1 MLPAE
6 CLPAA
11 AGGVA
16 PALVARKRAVER
28 ERVKDGL
35 RGWVGSVWRGRVRER
50 EEGVRVWEERVGV
63 GRVWRL
69 RRFWEGVGRGQG

>member
-1 MLPAE
+1 M
-6 CLPAA
+6 
-11 AGGVA
+11 VA

-35 RGWVGSVWRGRVRER
+35 RRWVGSVWKGEVGRR
-50 EEGVRVWEERVGV
+50 EEGVRRWEERAGV

-69 RRFWEGVGRGQG
+69 RRFWEGVGRGEGRG